1 MNILLACSAGMSTSM
16 LVTKMEVAA
25 KAQGM
30 EGKIWAVAS
39 DVVPENIGEADVLLI
54 GPQVRFMLSQMK
66 KIGDEKGVPVA
77 VIDSLNYGMMNGKAV
92 LEQAISLV
100 NSK

>member
-16 LVTKMEVAA
+16 LVTKMEEAA
-25 KAQGM
+25 KARGM

-39 DVVPENIGEADVLLI
+39 DVVPENISEADVLLI

-77 VIDSLNYGMMNGKAV
+77 VIDSMSYGTMNGKAV
-92 LEQAISLV
+92 LEQAIELV
-100 NSK
+100 NQK